1 MSKLQEAYEK
11 WDILDEQIND
21 IEKKA
26 GIIGN
31 QMVFDDKDFR
41 KLMDLRRERDKVEK
55 EIELLRKELIK

>member
-55 EIELLRKELIK
+55 EIELLRKDLIK

>member
-1 MSKLQEAYEK
+1 MSKLEEAYEK

-31 QMVFDDKDFR
+31 QRVYDDKDFR